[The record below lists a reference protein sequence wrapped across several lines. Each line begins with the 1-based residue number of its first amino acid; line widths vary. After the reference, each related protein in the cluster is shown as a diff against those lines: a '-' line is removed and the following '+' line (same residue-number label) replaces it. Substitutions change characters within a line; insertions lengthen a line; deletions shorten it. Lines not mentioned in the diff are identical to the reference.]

1 MKTSFSSLTFL
12 AAVAV
17 VAVVPSA
24 TTGFVVPTVVASTST
39 STSSSTSSLNV
50 AAEAAAPSKKLISP
64 PKNIADLKDTSE
76 ELYDDNVQS
85 TYG

>member
-1 MKTSFSSLTFL
+1 MKTSFSSLAFL

-17 VAVVPSA
+17 VVVPSA

-50 AAEAAAPSKKLISP
+50 AAEAPSAPSKKLISP